1 MSDTTKHYSAE
12 DITGDPRESIS
23 TDKSVEQHAVTKLDE
38 ERFSLWSVLGVQYTL
53 GCAPLAIAGYMQFT
67 LGVGGSPYFFWCF
80 IVAAVGQ
87 GIVVMTFA
95 ELSSAYPHVAGQTYW
110 TAILAPPKYRRF
122 LTYLNGIMTLWGW
135 NFAVAG
141 GYFLSTQ
148 FILGTA
154 SILNSNYV
162 PQHYQ
167 SFLMSI
173 AMFIIAIAMNT
184 WLIKFYPAV
193 TKFFVVAINVAVV
206 YIIVAILAKAQPKA
220 DAKTV
225 FIDVINNTGWGS
237 DGLVFCLGML
247 PTLVALCLPD
257 GATHLTEELPNPQRR
272 VPQIMIGS
280 FLLSFL
286 GAFFMIIVLLFCTVN
301 PAGLLEPLGGQ
312 PIFQICWD
320 AWNNTGFLVTIG
332 IIFSASFVQGC
343 NSCLTGESR
352 IAWSFAKSGGLPWG
366 SWLTKVDDKTLV
378 PVNSVLAC
386 AVVALAFDFLEFAPA
401 YVLNAIYGSAGIC
414 FGISY
419 GLPVVLLVL
428 QGRDRLPANRYI
440 NLGRAGLILNILM
453 IGWICFEVVF
463 LSFPLNYPVTT
474 DNMNW
479 ASVVAIGCLV
489 LSIGNWFIVKNKY
502 CVPEALAF
510 EIVPHGSSHHHHHH
524 HEDNA

>member
-1 MSDTTKHYSAE
+1 MSDTTKHHSTE
-12 DITGDPRESIS
+12 DITGEPLESIT

-87 GIVVMTFA
+87 GNVVLNFA

-154 SILNSNYV
+154 NILNSSYV

-167 SFLMSI
+167 SFLLSI
-173 AMFIIAIAMNT
+173 VMFIIAIAMNT

-206 YIIVAILAKAQPKA
+206 YIIVALLAKAQPKA
-220 DAKTV
+220 HAKTV

-247 PTLVALCLPD
+247 PTLVALSTRPTNHD
-257 GATHLTEELPNPQRR
+257 R
-272 VPQIMIGS
+272 VVPP
-280 FLLSFL
+280 LFL
-286 GAFFMIIVLLFCTVN
+286 GAFVMIIVLLFCTVN
-301 PAGLLEPLGGQ
+301 PEGLLAPLGGQ

-332 IIFSASFVQGC
+332 IIFSASFIQGC
-343 NSCLTGESR
+343 NACLTGESR
-352 IAWSFAKSGGLPWG
+352 IAWSFAKSGGLPYG

-428 QGRDRLPANRYI
+428 QGRERLPANRYI
-440 NLGRAGLILNILM
+440 NLGRAGIVLNILM

-489 LSIGNWFIVKNKY
+489 LSIGNWFIVKDKY

-510 EIVPHGSSHHHHHH
+510 EIVPHGSSHHHQ
-524 HEDNA
+524 DDA